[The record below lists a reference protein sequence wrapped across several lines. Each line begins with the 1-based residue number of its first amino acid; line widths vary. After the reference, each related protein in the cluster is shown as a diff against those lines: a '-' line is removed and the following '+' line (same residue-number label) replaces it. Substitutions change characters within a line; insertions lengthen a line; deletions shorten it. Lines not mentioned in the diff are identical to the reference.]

1 MFNRICWEIEISMFL
16 QFKHLGD
23 TLYQKY
29 LKPLGGVAAYVDH
42 TLDAEVYKQLAVEF
56 VWTKWGWKNDTKLE
70 ELAAAQRL

>member
-1 MFNRICWEIEISMFL
+1 MFNRICWEFECSMFL
-16 QFKHLGD
+16 KFKHLGD

-56 VWTKWGWKNDTKLE
+56 V
-70 ELAAAQRL
+70 